1 MYAIVE
7 IAGQQFKVA
16 KDQRVYVNRLQGEE
30 GDSVSFDKVLLSGDG
45 DNITLGAPAIDG
57 ALVDATITRHV
68 QGDKVIV
75 FKKKR
80 RKGYRVKNAR
90 QQSLTEI
97 SITGIT
103 LTGSKGSSA
112 KKDAAPKAETKK
124 ADATPAAKK
133 EDSDVSSNLIS
144 RAQKRADDQNIS
156 INVEKLLTSVG
167 TASKSDADDLTKIN
181 GIGPAYEQRLNDVG
195 IYTYEQISKLKA
207 ADRDELSNVDGIT
220 RDKIEADEWVKQAKE
235 LLKNK

>member
-68 QGDKVIV
+68 KGDKVIV

-80 RKGYRVKNAR
+80 RKGYRVKNGHR
-90 QQSLTEI
+90 QSLTEI

-103 LTGSKGSSA
+103 LPGSKGSSSA
-112 KKDAAPKAETKK
+112 KKETKAESPKAETKK
-124 ADATPAAKK
+124 ADAKPAAK
-133 EDSDVSSNLIS
+133 EN
-144 RAQKRADDQNIS
+144 
-156 INVEKLLTSVG
+156 KLLASVG
-167 TASKSDADDLTKIN
+167 TAKKSEADDLTKIT
-181 GIGPAYEQRLNDVG
+181 GIGPAYEQKLNEVG

-207 ADRDELSNVDGIT
+207 ADRDELSNVEGIT